1 MGSEWVIWGPRD
13 DKPMGLQCLCP
24 GTPALAAL
32 PRGTERK
39 PQENNPRP
47 VVSQEGV
54 PFPSAHEGLK
64 CHQDHS

>member
-1 MGSEWVIWGPRD
+1 
-13 DKPMGLQCLCP
+13 MGLQGLRP